1 MSRHGSCSILAAAA
15 LRPAP
20 TSASP
25 APLAYTEGMAQ
36 AQRNEILDA
45 ALALDPLERAQV
57 AHQLIVSIESN
68 AHVNAELLDQLE
80 DQIDVELAKKT
91 LAEMKANGEE
101 PVALEGVKKRLGM

>member
-1 MSRHGSCSILAAAA
+1 
-15 LRPAP
+15 
-20 TSASP
+20 
-25 APLAYTEGMAQ
+25 MAQ

-45 ALALDPLERAQV
+45 ALALKPLERAQV
-57 AHQLIVSIESN
+57 AHELIVSIESN

-101 PVALEGVKKRLGM
+101 PVALEDVKKRLGL